1 MIIFHWRI
9 NSLMTSKPMNKI
21 ISITFVGGIIIPL
34 SRVLIFPNQT
44 LILNL
49 DFVQFREGGDYGC
62 SKFLRIFLVN
72 NNKKVIFWSSLWLDE
87 PLMTY
92 CNSLNLHMLMNK
104 IFLLSLKLSQCSKE
118 FLIAPYLNRE
128 TISLF

>member
-1 MIIFHWRI
+1 
-9 NSLMTSKPMNKI
+9 MTSKPMNKI

-72 NNKKVIFWSSLWLDE
+72 NNKKVIFWSSL
-87 PLMTY
+87 
-92 CNSLNLHMLMNK
+92 
-104 IFLLSLKLSQCSKE
+104 
-118 FLIAPYLNRE
+118 
-128 TISLF
+128 